1 MTVSHHEVL
10 FTFMNESVETIL
22 WWFCDFRRIPPYITK
37 YLNFYTWEITL
48 LNQTISADMISS
60 WVPVF
65 LSWICVI
72 QLKISSV
79 MNNFDEGYCQVYSYN
94 IKDRRT
100 GMSEKH
106 FFSCCNNL
114 EEKSC
119 QGYTYQKPN
128 RRECKYSFNIFSL
141 INWFY
146 VSLITLVIPCP
157 VWFKFFTYILHVF
170 LVCGMPPYS
179 ENKSDKRLGQIQ
191 DSPEEQKCDFA
202 KISKRMRVVEKFGP
216 WNPSVMRQWS

>member
-10 FTFMNESVETIL
+10 FTFMNESVETTL
-22 WWFCDFRRIPPYITK
+22 WWFCDFGRIPPYITK
-37 YLNFYTWEITL
+37 YLNFYTWETIL
-48 LNQTISADMISS
+48 LNQTISTNMISP

-79 MNNFDEGYCQVYSYN
+79 MNDFDEGYCQVYSYN

-119 QGYTYQKPN
+119 QGFTYQKPS
-128 RRECKYSFNIFSL
+128 RRECKYSFNIFRFT
-141 INWFY
+141 NWFY
-146 VSLITLVIPCP
+146 HFVSLIKLAILCLVR
-157 VWFKFFTYILHVF
+157 FRFLHIYFCNVF
-170 LVCGMPPYS
+170 LMCEIPPYS
-179 ENKSDKRLGQIQ
+179 DNKTDRIMGWIQ
-191 DSPEEQKCDFA
+191 DSP
-202 KISKRMRVVEKFGP
+202 
-216 WNPSVMRQWS
+216 